1 MQPMEIQIL
10 CSGMLNPPGDVHQ
23 HGDEDFGT
31 QELKG
36 AGGPI
41 GMVHHGGDVP
51 HPGMVQDPSFILY

>member
-1 MQPMEIQIL
+1 
-10 CSGMLNPPGDVHQ
+10 MLNPPGDVHQ

-51 HPGMVQDPSFILY
+51 HPGMVQDPSFILI